1 MPYTFS
7 HFVRAL
13 KLMGRQI
20 FPSLKDFLLGVL
32 TIIVVVAAVA
42 LIYHFFF
49 YAVAVVAVLAFVMW
63 FWIALDSVTRED
75 EINVDEDVM
84 PPEGPQGTSPAPQLD
99 KFWRCLRTELAN
111 LQEHMLEPELIILPK
126 AYAEEMTKTLHEET
140 PLAENQNILGFP
152 VVLTEGPAEEAYLV
166 YKNREGATCRIA
178 LL

>member
-7 HFVRAL
+7 HFVKAL

-75 EINVDEDVM
+75 ESNTDED
-84 PPEGPQGTSPAPQLD
+84 ESLD
-99 KFWRCLRTELAN
+99 ARR
-111 LQEHMLEPELIILPK
+111 
-126 AYAEEMTKTLHEET
+126 
-140 PLAENQNILGFP
+140 
-152 VVLTEGPAEEAYLV
+152 
-166 YKNREGATCRIA
+166 
-178 LL
+178 